1 MELSNNHSKI
11 ISIFLQSGFLSKLP
25 GMIYLRP
32 FIDGGRGGGGKGEKG
47 GVEKEKMIEGKF

>member
-32 FIDGGRGGGGKGEKG
+32 FIDGGGGKGEKG
-47 GVEKEKMIEGKF
+47 GGEKEKMIEGKF